1 MFGIKKLFCSS
12 KGSGLI
18 ILIRCPVD
26 MTDYPAL
33 RAANRAQY
41 EEKVRLSLVQD
52 LEDPFSDEES
62 TAPGGETPSGRGV
75 VARLEG
81 ETSRLAAITRSNT
94 EANIIV
100 RILLLVYLLFLTLDC
115 NANMELL
122 RTPTQL
128 RTNLLLKMLLLVRQP
143 ALFLSLQRTL
153 ISLR

>member
-1 MFGIKKLFCSS
+1 
-12 KGSGLI
+12 
-18 ILIRCPVD
+18 V
-26 MTDYPAL
+26 TDYPAL

-41 EEKVRLSLVQD
+41 KEKVRLSLVRD
-52 LEDPFSDEES
+52 LEDPFSNEEL
-62 TAPGGETPSGRGV
+62 TAPGGETLSRRGV

-100 RILLLVYLLFLTLDC
+100 RILLLVYLLFLTLDY
-115 NANMELL
+115 NANIELL

-128 RTNLLLKMLLLVRQP
+128 GTNLLLKILLPVRQP